1 MPRYRAYI
9 ANLLVQGEER
19 TNLPNGGWIRNRTRF
34 RLGGF
39 DFELLRTP
47 ESFSRPVSEMKG
59 EFHYTHDLI
68 VEDVPRD
75 DLPKVERIVG
85 EVAELLSF
93 GTLSHVVKFAL
104 HYDGATSR
112 RAVRGT
118 ALYFRPAFTQG
129 DEIRQLLT
137 LAWPMYRK
145 LRRRR
150 KLHVVIDYL
159 VTGETGQPLEVKLL
173 VVSAV
178 LECLKS
184 TYAAQAGYKYHK
196 PAWRRISS
204 PPRANPRNEPKASFE
219 DLLKEMFRKVGMR
232 RPLRRLIQLRN
243 DIVHN
248 GVSGRPYEAQFAT
261 YDYAQ
266 ELVREYLL
274 RLLGFRGSYY
284 SYSGRTM
291 RTI

>member
-1 MPRYRAYI
+1 MPRYRAYL

-19 TNLPNGGWIRNRTRF
+19 TDQPGGGWIRNRTRF

-39 DFELLRTP
+39 SLELLRTAA
-47 ESFSRPVSEMKG
+47 SFATPASQMKG
-59 EFHYTHDLI
+59 GFHYTHDLI
-68 VEDVPRD
+68 VENVEPS
-75 DLPKVERIVG
+75 DLAKVERIVE
-85 EVAELLSF
+85 EVTELLSF
-93 GTLSHVVKFAL
+93 GTLSHVVKFGQQ
-104 HYDGATSR
+104 YDGSTNR
-112 RAVRGT
+112 RSVRGV

-129 DEIRQLLT
+129 DEIRRLLELT
-137 LAWPMYRK
+137 WPTYRK

-150 KLHVVIDYL
+150 KLNVVMDYL

-173 VVSAV
+173 IVSAV

-184 TYAAQAGYKYHK
+184 TYAKQAGYKYHK

-204 PPRANPRNEPKASFE
+204 PPKPNPKNEPIVNFE
-219 DLLKEMFRKVGMR
+219 KLLREMFGKVGMR

-248 GVSGRPYEAQFAT
+248 GVSARPHESQFTTYE
-261 YDYAQ
+261 YAQ
-266 ELVREYLL
+266 ELAREYLL
-274 RLLGFRGSYY
+274 RLLGFHGQFY
-284 SYSGRTM
+284 SYNTRTM